1 MPSFVVHYVS
11 GELLLKKILNTE
23 MPLDNKSKDFRT
35 GNLIADATPKLT
47 EYINSLPK
55 NIKKDNQLRKEIYL
69 RKQKEKNITHFRGE
83 SQNNKIINVP
93 DLDLFINKYNKE
105 LINGKSIF
113 LGYLF
118 HLYIDN
124 KFFNKI
130 FPKSFTICYNE
141 KNNTKYVILKHSKK
155 EITLENLFSK
165 YPSGIYHDYTVL
177 NKIIL
182 EKYPFVLENK
192 KLNNNIFNEYN
203 NLIKEVENCNIN
215 FLIEKTNKYITQ
227 SFELNN
233 KLYVLNE
240 KEVLNIINE
249 MVEEFYI
256 KYKNYID
263 ICFKH

>member
-11 GELLLKKILNTE
+11 GELLLKKILNVK
-23 MPLDNKSKDFRT
+23 MPLDNNSKDFRT
-35 GNLIADATPKLT
+35 GNLIADSTPKLT

-83 SQNNKIINVP
+83 LQTNKIIRVP
-93 DLDLFINKYNKE
+93 NLKLFIDKYNKE
-105 LINGKSIF
+105 LISGKSIF

-124 KFFNKI
+124 KFFTKI
-130 FPKSFTICYNE
+130 FPKSFTIYN
-141 KNNTKYVILKHSKK
+141 NNQTNKKIVILKHSKNK
-155 EITLENLFSK
+155 ITLENLLSK
-165 YPSGIYHDYTVL
+165 YPGGIYYDYTVL

-192 KLNNNIFNEYN
+192 KLSYKIFNEN
-203 NLIKEVENCNIN
+203 DNLIKEVENCKID
-215 FLIEKTNKYITQ
+215 FLIDKANKYITQ

-233 KLYVLNE
+233 KLHVLNE
-240 KEVLNIINE
+240 DEVLNTINE
-249 MVEEFYI
+249 MVEDFYNC
-256 KYKNYID
+256 YKNYID
-263 ICFKH
+263 ICFK